1 MAQVVEIGNLISV
14 PNPSSPL
21 WYLSENS
28 PVLILGGITDRKVVL
43 LSTSEFD
50 DFTILEVSIDS
61 CWIGSL
67 SCPQGVYSAT
77 VYDAIATESMLF
89 IRQNQL
95 MYYFKGNFNLLLLHT
110 PPTTHWHRVL
120 SSVCVER
127 LIPVY
132 LTVNNEEKLFVIGG
146 GKQKALTFIGTIRGS
161 PLMHPAELLMER
173 RLCTKLNLIF
183 PDLGYNLGAT
193 WLAVPGVPSYSLIR
207 YFITSWNGDFAFVT
221 DVEEIVYAVV
231 PNGTSKIFKRAIPV
245 EELLSYLEFFN
256 IPYNTEDSKSNGI
269 SFLDNC
275 PFGVMWIK
283 TLAPPLFYNRIQH
296 YIAKPPWIF
305 SEAGLYNELSLTV
318 YQGLVHG
325 LLWLHS
331 TYYRPY
337 ADPVH
342 DPTWRWWKNSLKAQ
356 HYYFYLASNKLSK
369 GGFYVE
375 AYDYRKH
382 YDANINDPLP
392 SVIYLDKSSSYEFI
406 VYLTVSNGKS
416 SVEYDINQV
425 WMATHVSSPQ
435 YILVNLERKEIVHR
449 GSLMYK
455 VTVKD
460 REYYAK
466 QSLSG
471 ENLVVLTV
479 TIKVVNSDLVC
490 FQEFNNNIV
499 MQGGA
504 LLKVYVGCPP
514 GNRLAFDISYTLQ
527 YSTQK
532 NNIYFDCIEPNVEIP
547 CFYYEIPFYPFFLIQ
562 DMVTGKSDRFWGKYT
577 FKVIGGG
584 PYTESNIR
592 MFSEEEILMFNS
604 LNYRWICQKY
614 SPCSDVPADGLKGP
628 EYFLV
633 IEVSNRGIDTSTYC
647 DYRLEF
653 LIHLH
658 GLPLNPYRGLV
669 LMLTTLSILWFI
681 LSSFIILR
689 CYLNWFEK
697 RVKLSSAADPMV
709 LPSRIGM

>member
-1 MAQVVEIGNLISV
+1 MS
-14 PNPSSPL
+14 
-21 WYLSENS
+21 
-28 PVLILGGITDRKVVL
+28 
-43 LSTSEFD
+43 
-50 DFTILEVSIDS
+50 
-61 CWIGSL
+61 
-67 SCPQGVYSAT
+67 
-77 VYDAIATESMLF
+77 
-89 IRQNQL
+89 
-95 MYYFKGNFNLLLLHT
+95 
-110 PPTTHWHRVL
+110 
-120 SSVCVER
+120 
-127 LIPVY
+127 
-132 LTVNNEEKLFVIGG
+132 
-146 GKQKALTFIGTIRGS
+146 
-161 PLMHPAELLMER
+161 
-173 RLCTKLNLIF
+173 
-183 PDLGYNLGAT
+183 
-193 WLAVPGVPSYSLIR
+193 
-207 YFITSWNGDFAFVT
+207 
-221 DVEEIVYAVV
+221 
-231 PNGTSKIFKRAIPV
+231 
-245 EELLSYLEFFN
+245 
-256 IPYNTEDSKSNGI
+256 
-269 SFLDNC
+269 
-275 PFGVMWIK
+275 
-283 TLAPPLFYNRIQH
+283 
-296 YIAKPPWIF
+296 
-305 SEAGLYNELSLTV
+305 
-318 YQGLVHG
+318 
-325 LLWLHS
+325 
-331 TYYRPY
+331 PY

-342 DPTWRWWKNSLKAQ
+342 DPTWRWWKNSRKAQ

-406 VYLTVSNGKS
+406 VYLTVSNGKP

-479 TIKVVNSDLVC
+479 TIK
-490 FQEFNNNIV
+490 
-499 MQGGA
+499 GGA

-532 NNIYFDCIEPNVEIP
+532 NNIYFDCIEPNIEIP

-592 MFSEEEILMFNS
+592 MFSEEEILMYNS
-604 LNYRWICQKY
+604 LNYSSKYAAIWDIVNAKSSEIISTEDGYRIFSGDSFGIQWICQKN
-614 SPCSDVPADGLKGP
+614 SPCSDIPADGLKGP

-658 GLPLNPYRGLV
+658 GLPLNPYRGLMFMLVHGCSLLWLGYIKHLSAPSITSCHSPFIYLV
-669 LMLTTLSILWFI
+669 LL
-681 LSSFIILR
+681 
-689 CYLNWFEK
+689 C
-697 RVKLSSAADPMV
+697 
-709 LPSRIGM
+709 PSEPS